1 MLKNTYKLKT
11 TKEDL
16 KKLATSKYYIYGI
29 GQDNEIIVK
38 LKDQYKWKATF
49 KKQYKKAWYIA
60 LFMPYYYAFIYE
72 TI

>member
-1 MLKNTYKLKT
+1 MLNNTYNLKT

-38 LKDQYKWKATF
+38 LKDEYKWKATF
-49 KKQYKKAWYIA
+49 KKQYKKA
-60 LFMPYYYAFIYE
+60 
-72 TI
+72 